1 MPVFK
6 AAAAQR
12 YGLRAV
18 IAIAGILSAARAG
31 AASARFTRI
40 SVEQGLSQN
49 SVQSILQDHAG
60 FLWIA
65 TEEGLDRYDGYGF
78 VVFKHDPNDAQ
89 TLPDD
94 VVSVLHED
102 RQQRLWVGT
111 QRGLSLFDRRTETFS
126 HIGAIQKRVTSFW
139 EDEDGTIWVGTAG
152 GGLFERDRATGAFRQ
167 YQPNPKVPDTLTSAV
182 VTAVRRDHRG
192 RLWVGTQDAGL
203 CRLEE
208 GADRRFVPVRHDP
221 ADPRSLGHEYIS
233 GLGEDRQG
241 DLWVTTYGGGISV
254 LDHET
259 DTFRRYAQGPN
270 SDPHG
275 LATDLLTPVFV
286 DRAGEVWIGT
296 DGQGLQRYDRA
307 GDRFLPPM
315 RHEPSDPASI
325 SSSVVRSIYEDAQ
338 GQIWVGTYRGGI
350 SVLKRPR
357 HAFAYY
363 GHIPGDPTSLADGNV
378 GAVSEDAEHRIWVST
393 DGTWLHRFDRATGTF
408 TRYEVPRPNGMR
420 SSGLSIHEDRKG
432 RLWLATYRG
441 GLYRFDP
448 QKGAFTA
455 YPHRAGDPTTPSHDD
470 IWTIAE
476 DDGGLWLGTGA
487 GLDRFDP
494 DRGIVVGHTPLPG
507 SDGTLSY
514 GGVRGLLVD
523 SRGDLWAGSLD
534 GLNVLRHGARTF
546 LHYRHDEAN
555 PRSLSND
562 RAACLYEDRRGR
574 LWVGTQ
580 GGGLNLV
587 DPQAGTFTAYRDF
600 PSNVIYAIDEDPSGR
615 LWLSTNHGL
624 ARFDPESGR
633 KESFDLTNG
642 LQGLLF
648 HIGAH
653 TRTHDGR
660 LLFGSADGLYD
671 FDPSEI
677 RPDNFAPPVAFTSLR
692 VFNEPARLPAALQTL
707 DEVTLTHRD
716 QVFSL
721 AFAALD
727 YTFPRRNQYAY
738 SMTGFKDRWI
748 DLGTRREVTFTDLA
762 PGTYT
767 FRIKASNSDG
777 IWNPGSTASL
787 RVVVRPPFWSTWWF
801 RTLGVATFALGLL
814 TIHGAR
820 VRRLTTALRERR
832 RSEAALRRAEE
843 KYRAIFENALEGI
856 SQSTPEGRLL
866 TANPALAR
874 MLGYP
879 SPEAMVAEITDAATQ
894 LYADPLRRREMKRI
908 VEAEGMVQSFECQF
922 RRRNGQFMWISQSVR
937 AARDEA
943 GTVQYYEATIE
954 DITERRRSEGEVR
967 HTVSVLQSIL
977 ESTADGILVVDR
989 GGKVVSFNHRFAQI
1003 WGLSADELNKD
1014 DDSRIIARC
1023 LHLVKDSEPFLARIR
1038 QLYSQPDAES
1048 FDLVEFKDG
1057 RVIERYSAP
1066 HRLDGQAVGRAWS
1079 FRDITERR
1087 RAEEKV
1093 EFHAYHDALT
1103 SLPNRRLLKDRLAQA
1118 YVYAHRH
1125 GHHLALI
1132 FLDIDHFKLINDT
1145 LGHATG
1151 DHLLQGVAD
1160 RLRACLRQGD
1170 TVARVGGDEF
1180 TVLFPDVLQVDDA
1193 ARMAEKILQTFAQP
1207 FVIDGQEL
1215 YVTASIGFAIYP
1227 QDGEDPDTLLR
1238 NADSAMYRAK
1248 ELGRNNYQPC
1258 TPGMNARL
1266 LERMSLERS
1275 LRRAVERG
1283 EFTLHY
1289 QPLVNLG
1296 DGRVVGT
1303 EALVRWQHPERGLLY
1318 PGKFIPVA
1326 EESRL
1331 ILPLGEWVLNTA
1343 CAQLASWRAAGYF
1356 DLRLSV
1362 NLSARQFQ
1370 QQDIHRTVEAA
1381 LRRAGLP
1388 ASALELEIT
1397 ESMAMHNVERT
1408 REVLHALRDMGVR
1421 ISIDDFGTGQ
1431 SSLSYLKHFPLNTLK
1446 IDQSFVR
1453 DIAVDPDDEA
1463 IVRAVIALAH
1473 ILKLSVI
1480 AEGVETVQQRDFVR
1494 GAGCEEAQGYF
1505 FSRPMSPDL
1514 VTEILARSPRLDNYN

>member
-1 MPVFK
+1 MPVFGT
-6 AAAAQR
+6 AAAR
-12 YGLRAV
+12 CGLRAV
-18 IAIAGILSAARAG
+18 IATAFILSAGAAG

-65 TEEGLDRYDGYGF
+65 TEEGLDRFDGYSF
-78 VVFKHDPNDAQ
+78 VVFKHDPKAPQ
-89 TLPDD
+89 SLPDD
-94 VVSVLHED
+94 VISVLHED

-111 QRGLSLFDRRTETFS
+111 QHGLSLFDRRSETFTS
-126 HIGAIQKRVTSFW
+126 MGGVQKRVTSFW
-139 EDEDGTIWVGTAG
+139 EDEDGTLWVGTAG
-152 GGLFERDRATGAFRQ
+152 DGLIERDPTTGTFRQ
-167 YQPNPKVPDTLTSAV
+167 YRPDPKTPDNLTSAV
-182 VTAVRRDHRG
+182 VTAVRRDRRG
-192 RLWVGTQDAGL
+192 RLWIGTQDAGL
-203 CRLEE
+203 CRLDP
-208 GADRRFVPVRHDP
+208 GPARRFVAVRHDP

-233 GLGEDRQG
+233 GVDEDQAG
-241 DLWVTTYGGGISV
+241 DLWVTTYGGGVSV
-254 LDHET
+254 LDHAT
-259 DTFRRYAQGPN
+259 DMFRRYARTPGD
-270 SDPHG
+270 DPHG

-307 GDRFLPPM
+307 GDRFLTPM
-315 RHEPSDPASI
+315 RHDPSDPASI
-325 SSSVVRSIYEDAQ
+325 SSSVVRSIYEDGQ
-338 GQIWVGTYRGGI
+338 GQIWVGTYRGGV

-363 GHIPGDPTSLADGNV
+363 GHVPNDPTSLADPNV
-378 GAVSEDAEHRIWVST
+378 GAVFEDAKHRIWVST

-408 TRYEVPRPNGMR
+408 TRYSLTPPNGPR
-420 SSGLSIHEDRKG
+420 SSGLAIHQDRKG

-448 QKGAFTA
+448 DKGTFTA
-455 YPHRAGDPTTPSHDD
+455 YPHRAGDPSTPSHDD
-470 IWTIAE
+470 IWAIAE
-476 DDGGLWLGTGA
+476 DDSGLWLGTGA

-494 DRGIVVGHTPLPG
+494 DRGIVVDHTPLPG
-507 SDGTLSY
+507 ADGTQSF
-514 GGVRGLLVD
+514 GGVRTLLVD

-534 GLNVLRHGARTF
+534 GLSVLRHGARSF
-546 LHYRHDEAN
+546 VHYHHDEAN
-555 PRSLSND
+555 PQSLSND
-562 RAACLYEDRRGR
+562 RADCLYEDRRGR

-587 DPQAGTFTAYRDF
+587 DPRAGTFTAYRDF
-600 PSNVIYAIDEDPSGR
+600 PSNVVYAIDEEPSGR

-624 ARFDPESGR
+624 ARFDPETGR

-642 LQGLLF
+642 LQSLLF

-653 TRTHDGR
+653 FRTHDGR
-660 LLFGSADGLYD
+660 LLFGSADGVYD
-671 FDPSEI
+671 FDPAEI
-677 RPDNFAPPVAFTSLR
+677 RPDTFAPPVAFTSLR

-707 DEVTLTHRD
+707 GEVTLSHRD

-721 AFAALD
+721 EFAALD

-738 SMTGFKDRWI
+738 SMTSFKDRWI
-748 DLGTRREVTFTDLA
+748 DLGTRREVTFTNLD

-777 IWNPGSTASL
+777 IWNAGSTAAL
-787 RVVVRPPFWSTWWF
+787 RVIVRPPLWRTWWF
-801 RTLGVATFALGLL
+801 QALGL
-814 TIHGAR
+814 GAVALALVTLHR
-820 VRRLTTALRERR
+820 VRVRQLTAALRERR

-843 KYRAIFENALEGI
+843 KYRTIFENAVEGI
-856 SQSTPEGRLL
+856 SQSTPDGRLV
-866 TANPALAR
+866 TVNPALAR

-879 SPEAMVAEITDAATQ
+879 SPEVMVAEITDVATQ
-894 LYADPLRRREMKRI
+894 LYAEPQRRREMQRI
-908 VEAEGMVQSFECQF
+908 VESEGMVQSFECQF
-922 RRRNGQFMWISQSVR
+922 RRRQGELMWISQSVR
-937 AARDEA
+937 AARDDA
-943 GTVQYYEATIE
+943 GTVQHYEATIE
-954 DITERRRSEGEVR
+954 DITERRRSESEVR

-989 GGKVVSFNHRFAQI
+989 GGKIVSFNQRFAQI
-1003 WGLSADELNKD
+1003 WGLSSDDLASR
-1014 DDSRIIARC
+1014 DDSALVARQ
-1023 LHLVKDSEPFLARIR
+1023 LSQLKHPDQFLARMR
-1038 QLYSQPDAES
+1038 QLYSQPEAES
-1048 FDLVEFKDG
+1048 FDLLEFNDE

-1103 SLPNRRLLKDRLAQA
+1103 TLPNRRLLKDRLAQA

-1125 GHHLALI
+1125 KHHLALI

-1151 DHLLQGVAD
+1151 DHLLQGVAE
-1160 RLRACLRQGD
+1160 RLRGCLRQGD

-1180 TVLFPDVLQVDDA
+1180 TVLFPDIRHVDDA
-1193 ARMAEKILQTFAQP
+1193 AHMAEKVLQTFVQP

-1227 QDGEDPDTLLR
+1227 SDGEDPDTLLR

-1266 LERMSLERS
+1266 LERMSLERG

-1283 EFTLHY
+1283 EFTVHY

-1343 CAQLASWRAAGYF
+1343 CSQLAAWRAAGYF

-1370 QQDIHRTVEAA
+1370 QQDIHLTVEAA
-1381 LRRAGLP
+1381 LRRSGLP
-1388 ASALELEIT
+1388 ATALELEIT
-1397 ESMAMHNVERT
+1397 ESMAMQNVERT
-1408 REVLHALRDMGVR
+1408 REVLHVLREMGVR

-1480 AEGVETVQQRDFVR
+1480 AEGVETTAQRDFVR

-1505 FSRPMSPDL
+1505 FSRPMIPDL
-1514 VTEILARSPRLDNYN
+1514 VTQLLARSPRLDNYN